1 MTQSLTVSDFDYDLP
16 PELIAQTPAAERTGS
31 RLLHL
36 DRAGQL
42 HDRQFADLAALLRPD
57 DLLVFNDTR
66 VIKARLTGHKI
77 TGGKVEVLVERITEP
92 DRVLA
97 HVRASKSP
105 GAGMVLRLAEAF
117 DATVL
122 GRDGELFDIRF
133 PGPALELLDAG
144 SHIIT
149 GDDLYGGSWRL
160 FERVRRRSMGL
171 DFSYIDL
178 TDLAAVE
185 AAITDKTRMLWVETP
200 TNPLMKLAD
209 IEALSKIA
217 KAHKLIL
224 VVDNTFA
231 TPWSQQP
238 LALGADV
245 VMHSA
250 TKYLNGHSDIVGGVL
265 VAKDAEMA
273 AQLKFL
279 QNSIGG
285 VMGPFDA
292 FLANRGLKTLG
303 LRMKA
308 HNENALAVARWL
320 EDRAGVAKVIY
331 PGLVSHPQHELAARQ
346 MNGRFGGMVTV
357 LIDGDLE
364 RTKRVLERVQVFTL
378 AESLGG
384 VESLVNHPAIMT
396 HASVPKEVR
405 EAGGVT
411 DNLIRLSVGVEDIDD
426 LIADLD
432 QAIG

>member
-1 MTQSLTVSDFDYDLP
+1 MASIKNSQGFSTRA
-16 PELIAQTPAAERTGS
+16 I
-31 RLLHL
+31 H
-36 DRAGQL
+36 AGQ
-42 HDRQFADLAALLRPD
+42 RPD
-57 DLLVFNDTR
+57 PT
-66 VIKARLTGHKI
+66 TGAVMTPI
-77 TGGKVEVLVERITEP
+77 YATSTYAQE
-92 DRVLA
+92 
-97 HVRASKSP
+97 SP
-105 GAGMVLRLAEAF
+105 GVNKGYEYARGKNPTREAF
-117 DATVL
+117 EACINDLEGGVQAFGFGSGMAATST
-122 GRDGELFDIRF
+122 
-133 PGPALELLDAG
+133 ALELLDAG
-144 SHIIT
+144 SHIVT

-171 DFSYIDL
+171 DFAYVDMADL
-178 TDLAAVE
+178 SAVE
-185 AAITDKTRMLWVETP
+185 AAITPKTKMIWAETP

-209 IEALSKIA
+209 IAGLAAIA
-217 KAHKLIL
+217 KKHGLLL

-231 TPWSQQP
+231 TPWSQRP

-250 TKYLNGHSDIVGGVL
+250 TKYLNGHSDIIGGVL
-265 VAKDAEMA
+265 VAGSEEVAKE
-273 AQLKFL
+273 LKFL

-308 HNENALAVARWL
+308 HNENALAIARWL
-320 EDRAGVAKVIY
+320 EDRIGKPGGGVAKVIY
-331 PGLVSHPQHELAARQ
+331 PGLISHPQHELATHQ
-346 MNGRFGGMVTV
+346 MNGRYGGMVTV
-357 LIDGDLE
+357 IIDGDLA
-364 RTKRVLERVQVFTL
+364 RTKQVLERVQVFTL

-411 DNLIRLSVGVEDIDD
+411 ENLIRLSVGVEDLDD

-432 QAIG
+432 QALG